1 MGDNISSNL
10 IELARDQY
18 ASDDL
23 EIDDDAKVSESSEG
37 VWVQAW
43 VWLDNAHLSRR

>member
-1 MGDNISSNL
+1 MSDNL
-10 IELARDQY
+10 IDKAREQY

-37 VWVQAW
+37 AWVQAW
-43 VWLDNAHLSRR
+43 VWLDNAEVV